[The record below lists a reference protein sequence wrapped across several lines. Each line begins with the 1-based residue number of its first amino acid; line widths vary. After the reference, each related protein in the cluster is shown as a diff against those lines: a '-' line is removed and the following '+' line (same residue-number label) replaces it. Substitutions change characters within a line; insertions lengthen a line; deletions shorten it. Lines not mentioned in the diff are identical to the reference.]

1 MFFLYSLSGKL
12 ENCRFIIRIKYPL
25 LANYKLLRTKSK
37 HLFRKD
43 FIYLLTCNDTPTLKF
58 NIIIL
63 YLLRLGGVFSWGGGG
78 FSWGGG
84 VQLGGRGVHKTNLP
98 GLFLLIQ
105 ISASDA
111 ARVPVIFQDGNDD
124 NPNNS
129 LLCTLLYFMTTSTPL
144 ALQWLTFLRKSVSKN
159 KIFP

>member
-78 FSWGGG
+78 FIK
-84 VQLGGRGVHKTNLP
+84 L
-98 GLFLLIQ
+98 
-105 ISASDA
+105 
-111 ARVPVIFQDGNDD
+111 IFQVCFCWYKFQLQMLHEFWSFYKMVMMII
-124 NPNNS
+124 PTTPFYV
-129 LLCTLLYFMTTSTPL
+129 LYCTLLQLPPHL
-144 ALQWLTFLRKSVSKN
+144 LCNDWLS
-159 KIFP
+159 

>member
-78 FSWGGG
+78 G
-84 VQLGGRGVHKTNLP
+84 VGHKTNIP